1 MIIINEMGIRI
12 QQSGHSAWREED
24 NPATGSFKKT
34 LWFIK
39 LEGRRRKVRQF
50 HKWVIWDGCHE
61 WMQGR
66 DQFPHTG

>member
-12 QQSGHSAWREED
+12 PQSGHSAGREED

-39 LEGRRRKVRQF
+39 E
-50 HKWVIWDGCHE
+50 
-61 WMQGR
+61 
-66 DQFPHTG
+66 